1 MFSIGFCSWD
11 LPALLLLAV
20 ILSVYILRRQR
31 LKHSCE
37 ALEEEIATKKAAKEK
52 ASEPMKEE

>member
-31 LKHSCE
+31 LKGQCE
-37 ALEEEIATKKAAKEK
+37 ALEEKLAFKQQEKETKDSIKED
-52 ASEPMKEE
+52 